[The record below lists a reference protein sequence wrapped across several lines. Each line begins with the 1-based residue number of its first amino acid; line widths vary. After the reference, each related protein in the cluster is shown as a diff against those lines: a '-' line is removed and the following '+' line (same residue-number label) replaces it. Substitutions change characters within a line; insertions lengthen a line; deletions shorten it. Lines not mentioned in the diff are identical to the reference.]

1 MRNLL
6 LAFGLIL
13 IPAVVM
19 AAPSNSNSTCEV
31 STSTDGSIV
40 AKGCTANERKLI
52 AAAQFKPTTQQV
64 DRGLNRLAGAQ
75 YTVINEICKLKGG
88 RHKAARS
95 LVENC
100 YRKSGEGQLLIL
112 NNALNHLG
120 DIKACKGMKVL
131 GQQVFCLIDQNNKL
145 LVPLIERTL
154 EARKSYMKAIKF
166 LRSRGCTLRSG
177 KLEC

>member
-13 IPAVVM
+13 IPAAVM
-19 AAPSNSNSTCEV
+19 AAPSNSKCEV
-31 STSTDGSIV
+31 STTGSSVV
-40 AKGCTANERKLI
+40 AKNCTGDERKLI
-52 AAAQFKPTTQQV
+52 AKAKAKPTTKGV
-64 DRGLNRLAGAQ
+64 DRALNHLAGDQ
-75 YTVINEICKLKGG
+75 YRVINEVCRLNGG

-100 YRKSGEGQLLIL
+100 YRNAGEGQLLIL

-131 GQQVFCLIDQNNKL
+131 GEQIFCLIDQNSKL

-154 EARKSYMKAIKF
+154 EARKSYMKGIKF
-166 LRSRGCTLRSG
+166 MISRGCTLRG
-177 KLEC
+177 EKLEC